1 VPSAEQCTVIG
12 LTCGIA
18 GEKSPYRLLTVLN
31 PHDCIRQHHS
41 ATMFK
46 LDVPN
51 RDTATVKKRTGVR
64 NSLLLAVAILGLSTL
79 AWIAFRRAR
88 SLLMLGYVDSAISR
102 LRVVVTAEDQF
113 ERVHPQIGYTCTR
126 SQLPPQRMRRLAKD
140 GKENGYAFDIIGCQ
154 PTQPMKPNSTYR
166 VTARP
171 LHSGLPAFCS
181 DQSEVVRYDKY
192 GSVEKCVMDGIAL
205 GN

>member
-1 VPSAEQCTVIG
+1 
-12 LTCGIA
+12 
-18 GEKSPYRLLTVLN
+18 
-31 PHDCIRQHHS
+31 
-41 ATMFK
+41 
-46 LDVPN
+46 
-51 RDTATVKKRTGVR
+51 VKKRTGVK

-79 AWIAFRRAR
+79 AWIAFRRVR

-102 LRVVVTAEDQF
+102 VRVVATAEDQF
-113 ERVHPQIGYTCTR
+113 ARVHPQVGYTCTL
-126 SQLPPQRMRRLAKD
+126 SQLPPQQMRRLAKD

-154 PTQPMKPNSTYR
+154 PTQLMKPNSTYR

-171 LHSGLPAFCS
+171 LHLGLPAFCS
-181 DQSEVVRYDKY
+181 DESEVVRYDEG